1 MTDNAVTAAW
11 TQFIRAQS
19 EGITDIRSM
28 ERALAAAEKYIV
40 ADVREIKRLRDALQ
54 RIYEFDRTDMGDG
67 GYFLPGVCG
76 RIASEALEPEQ
87 AYDSAPTD
95 PSHGGKVWKE

>member
-1 MTDNAVTAAW
+1 MTA
-11 TQFIRAQS
+11 
-19 EGITDIRSM
+19 
-28 ERALAAAEKYIV
+28 ERAEPLRQRIAELESKLARSEENAQMWFDIV
-40 ADVREIKRLRDALQ
+40 EARGKALRRLRDALQ

-76 RIASEALEPEQ
+76 RIASEALEPDQ

-95 PSHGGKVWKE
+95 PHHGGKVWKE